1 MRLAYF
7 TPLPPSKSGIADYN
21 AELLPYLA
29 RGADIT
35 VFVEHER
42 EIKAHRDN
50 KDFTVHDVA
59 HFDGMHRENPFDLCI
74 YHLGNN
80 PYHEFV
86 YDQALRIPG
95 LAVLHE
101 HCLHHLITL
110 KTLDRNDEKTYR
122 HLMFQAYGRTG
133 AQLADTRERGI
144 SSDYQQFLMPA
155 NYHLLSRSLG
165 VILHNEYAASNLE
178 LPDEMALTKRS
189 PDALPEAPLVKII
202 PHHLSPKVYDL
213 DILDKDAVRTSLKLK
228 TEDFVLGAFGYVT
241 ATKRLPVVL
250 RAFKRLLAVAPN
262 AFFVIAGEDHWK
274 WSVTPIIEE
283 MGLTKRVRITGYTE
297 ERDFFQYLKAV
308 DVVVNL
314 RYPTAGESS
323 GTLVRALG
331 AGKPVIVSDFGQHAD
346 LPDEIC
352 LKTPLDK
359 SEEEV
364 LFQHFRHLAF
374 QGLLRERLGTRA
386 QKYVRREHD
395 IAKCAAS
402 YLSFAEEVKRDRTV
416 KTSMNP
422 QVKPTPKIQFDD
434 EEAMEYALGFFSGDE
449 ATQGY
454 FRHHR
459 HRLLETLKLIP
470 RGDGSQRLLEL
481 SSYLQLP
488 PLIHRYGNYAEVEVT
503 GYWKDG
509 PDKKYR
515 SLQHSLTNEK
525 LNFDMQRLNVECDM
539 FPYADEY
546 FDVALCCELIEHL
559 SQDPMHMII
568 ELNRVLKWGGLLVV
582 TTPNISSAISIQEI
596 LKGRSPYVY
605 GNYNRENIN
614 YGLSDRHNREYT
626 PEDLRIALEAGG
638 FEVVELFTND
648 TWNSPDED
656 VKKLLAKTGV
666 PMNLR
671 GDNIFAV
678 GRKITTHVERYPRK
692 LYD

>member
-35 VFVEHER
+35 VFVEQER
-42 EIKAHRDN
+42 EIKAHRDR
-50 KDFTVHDVA
+50 KDFSVHDVA

-86 YDQALRIPG
+86 YDQALRVPG

-122 HLMFQAYGRTG
+122 QLMFQAYGRTG

-144 SSDYQQFLMPA
+144 SSDYQQFVMPA

-178 LPDEMALTKRS
+178 LPDEITLAKRLPEALS
-189 PDALPEAPLVKII
+189 EAPLVKII

-213 DILDKDAVRTSLKLK
+213 DQQDQSTIRTSLNLRA
-228 TEDFVLGAFGYVT
+228 EDFVIGAFGFVT
-241 ATKRLPVVL
+241 AAKRLPVAL
-250 RAFKRLLAVAPN
+250 RAFKRLLTVVPN
-262 AFFVIAGEDHWK
+262 AFFVIVGEDHWK
-274 WSVTPIIEE
+274 WSVTPIIEK
-283 MGLTKRVRITGYTE
+283 MGLKNRIRITGYTN
-297 ERDFFQYLKAV
+297 EREFFQYLKAI

-314 RYPTAGESS
+314 RYPTAGETS

-352 LKTPLDK
+352 LKTPLDE
-359 SEEEV
+359 SEEEI
-364 LFQHFRHLAF
+364 LFQHFRHLALHGYF
-374 QGLLRERLGTRA
+374 RERLGTQA

-402 YLSFAEEVKRDRTV
+402 YLSFAEEVCRERTV
-416 KTSMNP
+416 KSSLNTSTAL
-422 QVKPTPKIQFDD
+422 TPKIEFDD

-470 RGDGSQRLLEL
+470 HGNGSQRLLEL

-488 PLIHRYGNYAEVEVT
+488 PLIHRYANYAEVEVT

-509 PDKKYR
+509 PDKKHR
-515 SLQHSLTNEK
+515 SLQHSVTNEK
-525 LNFDMQRLNVECDM
+525 LEFAMQRLDAEREV

-605 GNYNRENIN
+605 GNYNRE
-614 YGLSDRHNREYT
+614 YT
-626 PEDLRIALEAGG
+626 PEDLRLALEAGG

-648 TWNSPDED
+648 TWNSPGED
-656 VKKLLAKTGV
+656 VKKILAKTGV

-678 GRKITTHVERYPRK
+678 GRKVTAHVERYPRK